1 MSRPTPMVGPD
12 RRSMMRH
19 EDSRE
24 HIERA
29 LIELGWDVHST
40 GEDSAIM
47 GGYGKYHLMVS
58 FEQGEPS
65 SVLISY
71 VGKGGEILSRKWP
84 GAERLPTPEKVVQV
98 FS

>member
-1 MSRPTPMVGPD
+1 MAGPD

-19 EDSRE
+19 EESRE

-29 LIELGWDVHST
+29 LTELGWEVHST
-40 GEDSAIM
+40 GEEGVIV